1 MGYTFRFQKILELKE
16 NEKEQRLSE
25 YNRSVQDF
33 ETAAEKLYDSMK
45 KKEVLEENTKKRLT
59 SGMAVQEIRH
69 YQQFVTNLDRA
80 IEHYQKLVIVSR
92 NKMQEKQE
100 VLMESNSEVRKFEK
114 MKERH
119 IEMNKEME
127 KQNDTRSMDD
137 LSIRSFMYREI

>member
-45 KKEVLEENTKKRLT
+45 KKEVLEENTKKQLT

-69 YQQFVTNLDRA
+69 YQQFVTNLDHA